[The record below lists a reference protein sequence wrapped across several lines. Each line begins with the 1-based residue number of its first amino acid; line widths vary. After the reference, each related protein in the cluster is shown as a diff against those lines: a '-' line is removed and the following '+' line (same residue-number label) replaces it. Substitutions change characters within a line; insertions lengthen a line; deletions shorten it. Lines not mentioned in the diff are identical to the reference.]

1 MGKSPVACRRKA
13 VVVRGS
19 TVAAFSLSGGAMD
32 QVIGV
37 IGQAILILVGLAL
50 LVVLVFFVLLVVR
63 AILKLARELQ
73 PSRAVLPP
81 TDAYIPQGF
90 DQMRNN

>member
-1 MGKSPVACRRKA
+1 
-13 VVVRGS
+13 
-19 TVAAFSLSGGAMD
+19 MD

-37 IGQAILILVGLAL
+37 MGQAVLILVGLAL
-50 LVVLVFFVLLVVR
+50 LVMLVFFVLQVVR
-63 AILKLARELQ
+63 AILRLVRELR

-90 DQMRNN
+90 DRMRNS

>member
-1 MGKSPVACRRKA
+1 
-13 VVVRGS
+13 
-19 TVAAFSLSGGAMD
+19 MD

-37 IGQAILILVGLAL
+37 IGQAVLILVGLAL
-50 LVVLVFFVLLVVR
+50 LVMLVFFVLQVVR
-63 AILKLARELQ
+63 AILRLVRELR

-90 DQMRNN
+90 DQMRNS

>member
-1 MGKSPVACRRKA
+1 
-13 VVVRGS
+13 
-19 TVAAFSLSGGAMD
+19 
-32 QVIGV
+32 
-37 IGQAILILVGLAL
+37 L

-63 AILKLARELQ
+63 AILKLVRELR
-73 PSRAVLPP
+73 PSRGAVLPP

>member
-13 VVVRGS
+13 VVVRE
-19 TVAAFSLSGGAMD
+19 AQWPPSLSGGAMD

-90 DQMRNN
+90 DEMRNN

>member
-1 MGKSPVACRRKA
+1 
-13 VVVRGS
+13 
-19 TVAAFSLSGGAMD
+19 MD
-32 QVIGV
+32 QIIGV
-37 IGQAILILVGLAL
+37 IGQAVLILVGLAL

-63 AILKLARELQ
+63 AILKLVRELR
-73 PSRAVLPP
+73 PSRGAVLPP